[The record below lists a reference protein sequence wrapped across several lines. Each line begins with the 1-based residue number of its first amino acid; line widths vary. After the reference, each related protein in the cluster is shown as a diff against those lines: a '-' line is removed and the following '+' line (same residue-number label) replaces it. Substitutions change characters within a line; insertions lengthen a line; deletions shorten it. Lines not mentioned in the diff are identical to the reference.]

1 MHFRVIKLIHV
12 LITRTVLCLVL
23 ATEKQFFFGNFT
35 SGNRFWFHLFGGNR
49 LRNSLGSLLA
59 AAAVA
64 SEDYDRT
71 AAELAAA
78 AAATGGDAAAAATA
92 AAYAQHGVDAAA
104 GGDEGQT
111 GPIRG
116 AYSARSEHGGHV
128 WRPY

>member
-1 MHFRVIKLIHV
+1 MQLDPRMV
-12 LITRTVLCLVL
+12 
-23 ATEKQFFFGNFT
+23 
-35 SGNRFWFHLFGGNR
+35 
-49 LRNSLGSLLA
+49 

-78 AAATGGDAAAAATA
+78 AAASGGDAAAAAAAA
-92 AAYAQHGVDAAA
+92 AAYAQHGVDAA

>member
-1 MHFRVIKLIHV
+1 M
-12 LITRTVLCLVL
+12 
-23 ATEKQFFFGNFT
+23 
-35 SGNRFWFHLFGGNR
+35 
-49 LRNSLGSLLA
+49 
-59 AAAVA
+59 A

-78 AAATGGDAAAAATA
+78 AAASGGDAAAAAAAA
-92 AAYAQHGVDAAA
+92 AAYAQHGVDAA

>member
-1 MHFRVIKLIHV
+1 M
-12 LITRTVLCLVL
+12 
-23 ATEKQFFFGNFT
+23 
-35 SGNRFWFHLFGGNR
+35 
-49 LRNSLGSLLA
+49 GSLLA

-78 AAATGGDAAAAATA
+78 A

>member
-1 MHFRVIKLIHV
+1 M
-12 LITRTVLCLVL
+12 
-23 ATEKQFFFGNFT
+23 GP
-35 SGNRFWFHLFGGNR
+35 
-49 LRNSLGSLLA
+49 LLA

-78 AAATGGDAAAAATA
+78 AAASGGDAAAAAAAA
-92 AAYAQHGVDAAA
+92 AAYAQHGVDATVG

-116 AYSARSEHGGHV
+116 AYSARSGEHGGHV